1 MGAVTDLSV
10 IVVNWNTCRL
20 LEACLQSVEV
30 TRETL
35 AVDVIVVDNGSTDG
49 SVELVRTRFPLVEL
63 IANASNRGFAAANNQ
78 AVERARGRYLFLL
91 NSDAEVEAAAL
102 RTLVVYADDHRQ
114 AGVIGPKL
122 LNPDGTLQPSG
133 AKFPTPASTVASLL
147 GLQRL
152 TGRPRYGTK
161 RDYDR
166 PAEVDEVS
174 GAAMLIR
181 REVIRQVGG
190 LDEGFAWGYED
201 VDFCLRAKRAG
212 WQVHYVP
219 AARVVH
225 QWGGSQ
231 RLAPAPTILK
241 AIAGR
246 RRYFQKHYGRLT
258 ASIVMTA
265 TFISHLM
272 RLLIFAGGGLR
283 SRGLRERA
291 RTELAV
297 LRDFPKNFPSPSDGG
312 QNLPSPP
319 DSGQNSFPSPSGGG
333 QGGGS

>member
-1 MGAVTDLSV
+1 VTELSV

-20 LEACLQSVEV
+20 LEACLRSVEA
-30 TRETL
+30 TKDNL
-35 AVDVIVVDNGSTDG
+35 PVDVIVVDNGSTDG
-49 SVELVRTRFPLVEL
+49 SVDLVRERFPSVEL

-78 AVERARGRYLFLL
+78 AMERARGRYLFLL

-102 RTLVVYADDHRQ
+102 RTLVTYADDHRR
-114 AGVIGPKL
+114 AGVIGPRL

-133 AKFPTPASTVASLL
+133 GDFPTPASTIASLL
-147 GLQRL
+147 GLHRL

-161 RDYDR
+161 RDYDQ

-181 REVIRQVGG
+181 RDVVRQVGG
-190 LDEGFAWGYED
+190 LDEGFGWGYED
-201 VDFCLRAKRAG
+201 VDFCLRARRAG

-219 AARVVH
+219 AARVLH

-231 RLAPAPTILK
+231 RLAPAATILK

-246 RRYFQKHYGRLT
+246 RRYFQKHYGRVT
-258 ASIVMTA
+258 AGAVMVA

-272 RLLIFAGGGLR
+272 RLLIFAAGGLR
-283 SRGLRERA
+283 SRALRERA

-297 LRDFPKNFPSPSDGG
+297 LRGI
-312 QNLPSPP
+312 L
-319 DSGQNSFPSPSGGG
+319 SGRV
-333 QGGGS
+333 

>member
-1 MGAVTDLSV
+1 VGAATDLSI

-20 LEACLQSVEV
+20 LEACLQSVEAARHDLSV
-30 TRETL
+30 E
-35 AVDVIVVDNGSTDG
+35 VFVVDNGSTDG
-49 SVELVRTRFPLVEL
+49 SVDLVRQRFPAVEL
-63 IANASNRGFAAANNQ
+63 IANASNRGFSAANNQ
-78 AVERARGRYLFLL
+78 AVERARGRYLLLL
-91 NSDAEVEAAAL
+91 NSDAAVETDAL
-102 RTLVVYADDHRQ
+102 PTLVAYADEHPE

-133 AKFPTPASTVASLL
+133 GRFPTPASTVASLL
-147 GLQRL
+147 GMNWL
-152 TGRPRYGTK
+152 TGRPHYGTK

-181 REVIRQVGG
+181 RGVIDQIGG

-201 VDFCLRAKRAG
+201 VDFCLRARRAG
-212 WQVHYVP
+212 WRVSYVP

-225 QWGGSQ
+225 QWGASQ

-246 RRYFQKHYGRLT
+246 RRYFEKHYGRLT
-258 ASIVMTA
+258 ASLIMVA
-265 TFISHLM
+265 TYVSHLA
-272 RLLIFAGGGLR
+272 RLAIFALGGLR
-283 SRGLRERA
+283 SRVLHERA
-291 RTELAV
+291 QTELAV
-297 LRDFPKNFPSPSDGG
+297 VRNFRSANFPSP
-312 QNLPSPP
+312 P
-319 DSGQNSFPSPSGGG
+319 GGG

>member
-1 MGAVTDLSV
+1 VTDLSV

-20 LEACLQSVEV
+20 LEACLRSVEG
-30 TRETL
+30 TRENL
-35 AVDVIVVDNGSTDG
+35 AVDVIVVDNGSADG
-49 SVELVRTRFPLVEL
+49 SVELVRERFPRVEL

-78 AVERARGRYLFLL
+78 ALERARGRYLLLL
-91 NSDAEVEAAAL
+91 NSDAEVEAAAMG
-102 RTLVVYADDHRQ
+102 TLVTYADEHRQ

-133 AKFPTPASTVASLL
+133 GDFPTPASTVASLL
-147 GLQRL
+147 GLHRL

-219 AARVVH
+219 AARVIH

-246 RRYFQKHYGRLT
+246 RRYFQKHHGRLA
-258 ASIVMTA
+258 ASAVMVA
-265 TFISHLM
+265 TLISHLM
-272 RLLIFAGGGLR
+272 RLLIFAAGGLG
-283 SRGLRERA
+283 SPILRERA
-291 RTELAV
+291 QTELAV
-297 LRDFPKNFPSPSDGG
+297 LRAIFGAPT
-312 QNLPSPP
+312 LPSPR
-319 DSGQNSFPSPSGGG
+319 GEGN
-333 QGGGS
+333 

>member
-1 MGAVTDLSV
+1 MGAVTDVSV

-20 LEACLQSVEV
+20 LEACLRSVEG
-30 TRETL
+30 TRENLT
-35 AVDVIVVDNGSTDG
+35 VDVIVVDNGSADG
-49 SVELVRTRFPLVEL
+49 SVELVREHFPRVEL
-63 IANASNRGFAAANNQ
+63 IANTSNRGFAAGNNQ
-78 AVERARGRYLFLL
+78 ALERARGRYLFLL

-102 RTLVVYADDHRQ
+102 RALVSYADEHRQ

-133 AKFPTPASTVASLL
+133 GHFPTPVATVAELL
-147 GLQRL
+147 GLNRL
-152 TGRPRYGTK
+152 TGRPRYGTQ

-181 REVIRQVGG
+181 PEVIRQIGG
-190 LDEGFAWGYED
+190 LDEQFAWGYED

-246 RRYFQKHYGRLT
+246 RRYFQKHYGRVA
-258 ASIVMTA
+258 ASAVISA
-265 TFISHLM
+265 TFISHVM
-272 RLLIFAGGGLR
+272 RLAIFAAGGLR
-283 SRGLRERA
+283 SHGLRERA

-297 LRDFPKNFPSPSDGG
+297 LRNFAKNFPSSSDGG
-312 QNLPSPP
+312 QNLT
-319 DSGQNSFPSPSGGG
+319 SPSGGGG